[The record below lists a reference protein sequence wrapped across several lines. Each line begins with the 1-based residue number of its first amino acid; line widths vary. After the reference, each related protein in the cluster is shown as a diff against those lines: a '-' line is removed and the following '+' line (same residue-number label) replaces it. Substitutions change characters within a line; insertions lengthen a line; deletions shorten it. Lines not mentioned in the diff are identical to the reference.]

1 MAIINTRSPNF
12 ESIDYAGMSYSTLQ
26 IFIWTGSELDDVA
39 GVSSYTLRKSATI
52 PTSGNPTVKL
62 L

>member
-12 ESIDYAGMSYSTLQ
+12 ESIDYDGMSYSTLQ

-39 GVSSYTLRKSATI
+39 GVSRDRKS
-52 PTSGNPTVKL
+52 VV
-62 L
+62 